1 MLASLSLSLS
11 LSLCNNSSFI
21 YMRILLTMPLLN
33 LTDRLLLL
41 RMDSKKLIQLDLTTK
56 KEYTKESRISLGV
69 GNCPPLSWVRKH
81 SFNIKRSGYA
91 SY

>member
-1 MLASLSLSLS
+1 
-11 LSLCNNSSFI
+11 
-21 YMRILLTMPLLN
+21 
-33 LTDRLLLL
+33 
-41 RMDSKKLIQLDLTTK
+41 MDSKKLIQLDLTTK